1 MNSQKVTF
9 SHQGYH
15 LIRVLIQEKHKA
27 PFKVARDFPVLSKP
41 FLLWIFETGFIKS
54 LPWDPREWH

>member
-1 MNSQKVTF
+1 
-9 SHQGYH
+9 
-15 LIRVLIQEKHKA
+15 
-27 PFKVARDFPVLSKP
+27 VLSKP